1 MFSLDEKD
9 EVGVLNEPRHVALK
23 RTNATEGGEA
33 VGQNKV
39 RILRLFKVR

>member
-1 MFSLDEKD
+1 MFSLDEED
-9 EVGVLNEPRHVALK
+9 EAGVVNEPRRVVLN
-23 RTNATEGGEA
+23 RTNVTEGGES